1 MSYSILRLS
10 KVKGSNNTKG
20 IQKHCQRENKNYQNP
35 DINSM
40 MTQFNYDLINDKQI
54 NYNQTIDEK
63 IDANYSG
70 NRKIRSDAIRHVDGI
85 ITSDSDFFKGLTPR
99 EERQFFKDSLEFL
112 KEEYGE
118 ENMVYATVHVDEK
131 TPHMHF
137 GFVPLTDDG
146 RLSAKEKLGNKKAM
160 TELQDRFNSFIKEQG
175 HDLER
180 GISKS
185 LTQAEHK
192 QMETLKKETD
202 YHENQ
207 LKEIQEKYKKID
219 SELDELVSNYHESV
233 QLLDENIEIDYDNET
248 EKVRNFMGRVTD
260 EFETGRIVMN
270 KTDFDKMKKMV
281 ETGTQSANLLERFQ
295 EGDMYQDNQELKKEV
310 DRYSSIVQSWK
321 SAHHEELDKND
332 KLQKENEE
340 LKSEN
345 AMWKANNSQVVDS
358 LASLYKIARKNFE
371 EFEEGFDAVSR
382 KLSENEKAK
391 PVSDFMLS
399 IQAKVHEDD
408 RKHEKR
414 RSRSADRGLEL

>member
-1 MSYSILRLS
+1 
-10 KVKGSNNTKG
+10 
-20 IQKHCQRENKNYQNP
+20 
-35 DINSM
+35 
-40 MTQFNYDLINDKQI
+40 DKQI

-202 YHENQ
+202 YHESQ

-248 EKVRNFMGRVTD
+248 EKGRNFMCRVTD
-260 EFETGRIVMN
+260 EFETCRIVMN
-270 KTDFDKMKKMV
+270 KTVFDKMKMMV
-281 ETGTQSANLLERFQ
+281 ETGTQSAYLLERF
-295 EGDMYQDNQELKKEV
+295 
-310 DRYSSIVQSWK
+310 
-321 SAHHEELDKND
+321 
-332 KLQKENEE
+332 
-340 LKSEN
+340 
-345 AMWKANNSQVVDS
+345 
-358 LASLYKIARKNFE
+358 
-371 EFEEGFDAVSR
+371 
-382 KLSENEKAK
+382 
-391 PVSDFMLS
+391 
-399 IQAKVHEDD
+399 
-408 RKHEKR
+408 
-414 RSRSADRGLEL
+414 

>member
-175 HDLER
+175 HDLE
-180 GISKS
+180 
-185 LTQAEHK
+185 
-192 QMETLKKETD
+192 
-202 YHENQ
+202 
-207 LKEIQEKYKKID
+207 
-219 SELDELVSNYHESV
+219 
-233 QLLDENIEIDYDNET
+233 
-248 EKVRNFMGRVTD
+248 
-260 EFETGRIVMN
+260 
-270 KTDFDKMKKMV
+270 
-281 ETGTQSANLLERFQ
+281 
-295 EGDMYQDNQELKKEV
+295 
-310 DRYSSIVQSWK
+310 
-321 SAHHEELDKND
+321 
-332 KLQKENEE
+332 
-340 LKSEN
+340 
-345 AMWKANNSQVVDS
+345 
-358 LASLYKIARKNFE
+358 
-371 EFEEGFDAVSR
+371 
-382 KLSENEKAK
+382 
-391 PVSDFMLS
+391 
-399 IQAKVHEDD
+399 
-408 RKHEKR
+408 
-414 RSRSADRGLEL
+414 